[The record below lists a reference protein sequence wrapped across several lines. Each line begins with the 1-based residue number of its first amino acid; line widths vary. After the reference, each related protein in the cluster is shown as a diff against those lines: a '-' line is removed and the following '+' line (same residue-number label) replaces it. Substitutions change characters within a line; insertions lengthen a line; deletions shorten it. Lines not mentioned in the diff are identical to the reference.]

1 MHSINVFL
9 HLFNLPSVLDELRSK
24 VAYSLV
30 LLFSIEVSVVCVAG
44 NFASLLSGLN
54 GGLVLVTVQSP
65 KNPSVLHTGS
75 TLGCVHKQFSLAG
88 PYSGWVCITIKVHS
102 MSILIGSDAT
112 IMRPN
117 DILL

>member
-9 HLFNLPSVLDELRSK
+9 HLFILPSVLDELRSK